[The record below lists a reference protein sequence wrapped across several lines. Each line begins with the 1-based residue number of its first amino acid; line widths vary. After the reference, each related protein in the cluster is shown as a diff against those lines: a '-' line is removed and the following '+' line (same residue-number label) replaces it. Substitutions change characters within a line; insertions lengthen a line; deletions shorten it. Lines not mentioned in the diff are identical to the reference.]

1 MSTQVDHRQQET
13 NEHNWEERQKKTL
26 FSRYKMLHFHISTCC
41 RDLQESQK
49 SADVANVVII
59 LTSFVM
65 LLLASDA
72 TYTL

>member
-13 NEHNWEERQKKTL
+13 NEHNWEERQK
-26 FSRYKMLHFHISTCC
+26 MLHFHISTCS

-65 LLLASDA
+65 LLLAADA